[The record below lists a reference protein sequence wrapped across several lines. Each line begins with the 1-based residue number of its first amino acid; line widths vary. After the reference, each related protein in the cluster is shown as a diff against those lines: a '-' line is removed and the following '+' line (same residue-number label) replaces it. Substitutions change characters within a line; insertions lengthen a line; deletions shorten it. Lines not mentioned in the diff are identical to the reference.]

1 MRRAMAA
8 DSSSGVPSLPE
19 TDRGDAA
26 EARPR
31 MGGATADKYGL
42 KQLVLF
48 HSKTHILEFVCFCYA
63 AHMLCYAASVAIIQD
78 VRLCFLLRGPHALL
92 RHKCCKHTCFSVSLH
107 FGAGR
112 VFFLV
117 TRPPFFNENHLR
129 GSLIQA
135 RDNSPSPS
143 PISHS
148 HSHSTPIEC
157 MSLGTRAPC

>member
-48 HSKTHILEFVCFCYA
+48 HSKHTFLNSYVFVTRPTCCVTPRVLQSFRMFDYVFCYA
-63 AHMLCYAASVAIIQD
+63 AHMLCYATSVANIHVFLFRFILE
-78 VRLCFLLRGPHALL
+78 RGAYFFLLRGH
-92 RHKCCKHTCFSVSLH
+92 HFSMK
-107 FGAGR
+107 
-112 VFFLV
+112 
-117 TRPPFFNENHLR
+117 T
-129 GSLIQA
+129 I
-135 RDNSPSPS
+135 
-143 PISHS
+143 
-148 HSHSTPIEC
+148 
-157 MSLGTRAPC
+157 LGVL

>member
-1 MRRAMAA
+1 MLVFKMKNTTP
-8 DSSSGVPSLPE
+8 SVQNYKVKKHVPSHSRPE

-92 RHKCCKHTCFSVSLH
+92 RHKCCKHTRFSVSLH
-107 FGAGR
+107 FGAGL
-112 VFFLV
+112 VFFL
-117 TRPPFFNENHLR
+117 LR
-129 GSLIQA
+129 GHSF
-135 RDNSPSPS
+135 SMKT
-143 PISHS
+143 ISGV
-148 HSHSTPIEC
+148 
-157 MSLGTRAPC
+157 L

>member
-78 VRLCFLLRGPHALL
+78 VRLCF
-92 RHKCCKHTCFSVSLH
+92 F
-107 FGAGR
+107 
-112 VFFLV
+112 V
-117 TRPPFFNENHLR
+117 TRPTCFVTPQVLQTYMFFCFASFWS
-129 GSLIQA
+129 GA
-135 RDNSPSPS
+135 RIFSCYAAT
-143 PISHS
+143 IFQ
-148 HSHSTPIEC
+148 
-157 MSLGTRAPC
+157 